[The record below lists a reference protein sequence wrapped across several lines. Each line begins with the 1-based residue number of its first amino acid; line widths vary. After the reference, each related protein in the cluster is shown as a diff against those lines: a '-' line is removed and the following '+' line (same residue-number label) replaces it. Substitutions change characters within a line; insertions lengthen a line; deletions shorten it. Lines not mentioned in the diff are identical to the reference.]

1 MTRENDLSGK
11 HDEWKFSGL
20 KIVWVGTILDW
31 ILWIGVKQVGM
42 FWVLITLGGNCPVG
56 IIRVAIFWVVVFL
69 VPSNEGET
77 PFEFTVDQQH

>member
-1 MTRENDLSGK
+1 M
-11 HDEWKFSGL
+11 
-20 KIVWVGTILDW
+20 
-31 ILWIGVKQVGM
+31 GM

-77 PFEFTVDQQH
+77 PFEFTDDQQH